1 MDNHHIEKQPQQPE
15 TSQSSQQEPPLRPA
29 QTDKKYYC
37 FLVLYLVLLSA
48 LGSFV
53 NDMYTP
59 SLPEMARYFHC
70 SASQAQLSLTFGMI
84 GLGIGQLLMGP
95 ILIITGARLYWR
107 FRL

>member
-59 SLPEMARYFHC
+59 SL
-70 SASQAQLSLTFGMI
+70 
-84 GLGIGQLLMGP
+84 
-95 ILIITGARLYWR
+95 YWR